1 MTSTMRAATVA
12 SILALMATITTTAAL
27 AADAPPAAA
36 SDARGGPAGAPV
48 PEAWDYVRLSPEE
61 RYALRER
68 ARSLPEDERRKHNR
82 ALRKEIDKL
91 PAWIYEAL
99 HDERLKMDCQ
109 HGSVAPLPKPP
120 QLDAWAYAR
129 LVPHQ
134 RYEFRLRARA
144 LAPQERA
151 AYEAHLAAELAKL
164 PQWLQAALAEEA
176 SRADV
181 RYGLA
186 QCPERKVG

>member
-1 MTSTMRAATVA
+1 MSTAHAAILA
-12 SILALMATITTTAAL
+12 FALALMATVAA
-27 AADAPPAAA
+27 AADEPPASS
-36 SDARGGPAGAPV
+36 SDARHGPAGAPV

-68 ARSLPEDERRKHNR
+68 ARSLPEDERREHNR

-99 HDERLKMDCQ
+99 HDERLEMDCQ

-176 SRADV
+176 GRADL

-186 QCPERKVG
+186 QCPERSRG